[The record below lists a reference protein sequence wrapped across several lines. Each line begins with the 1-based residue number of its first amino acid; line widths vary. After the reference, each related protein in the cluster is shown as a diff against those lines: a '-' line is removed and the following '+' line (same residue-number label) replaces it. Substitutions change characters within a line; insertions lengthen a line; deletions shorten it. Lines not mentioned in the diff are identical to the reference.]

1 MLTELIITIAVIV
14 LLPIIFGVVFLARVW
29 EERKMRINESFC
41 IRLPKL
47 ITVFFAVFGIL
58 FFLGMIGVLIG
69 YCLDDSMP
77 LSYFLLAEGLILFI
91 LILFGVGFYSVLSY
105 RIVVFTDKVV
115 VKYPFCKPKT
125 FSFEEIAYYSL
136 YGNNFADI
144 QCYDEY
150 GITLFSVSRLLV
162 GSDAFFRLLTLREV
176 PAIDFPF
183 PKEEFL
189 HFPRYRLF
197 RNKQRAK
204 AIFFS
209 ALFCGVVFL
218 LMGLLVMSLLNVK
231 TYTESATE
239 GYVESFTLKEDN
251 FTLTLRGD
259 GSTYFLNNIVY
270 DALDKSFVKELEQGI
285 FVRLQIGYTDENGRK
300 NIVGIEYLGKVYLK
314 PQAAEAAESSNYQS
328 GRTMMFVFYGIGG
341 ALILISVLPGVRF
354 RRYSAAYRAAG
365 NGAD

>member
-125 FSFEEIAYYSL
+125 FSFE
-136 YGNNFADI
+136 D
-144 QCYDEY
+144 
-150 GITLFSVSRLLV
+150 RLLLV
-162 GSDAFFRLLTLREV
+162 VREQ
-176 PAIDFPF
+176 FC
-183 PKEEFL
+183 
-189 HFPRYRLF
+189 RY
-197 RNKQRAK
+197 
-204 AIFFS
+204 
-209 ALFCGVVFL
+209 
-218 LMGLLVMSLLNVK
+218 
-231 TYTESATE
+231 T
-239 GYVESFTLKEDN
+239 
-251 FTLTLRGD
+251 
-259 GSTYFLNNIVY
+259 
-270 DALDKSFVKELEQGI
+270 
-285 FVRLQIGYTDENGRK
+285 
-300 NIVGIEYLGKVYLK
+300 
-314 PQAAEAAESSNYQS
+314 
-328 GRTMMFVFYGIGG
+328 
-341 ALILISVLPGVRF
+341 VL
-354 RRYSAAYRAAG
+354 
-365 NGAD
+365 